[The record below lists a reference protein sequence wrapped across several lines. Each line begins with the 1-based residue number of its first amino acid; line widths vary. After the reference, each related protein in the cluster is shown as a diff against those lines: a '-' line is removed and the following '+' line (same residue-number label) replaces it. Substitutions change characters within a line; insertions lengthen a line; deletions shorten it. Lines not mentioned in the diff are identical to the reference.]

1 MDLDIGRGPFLTM
14 SDVEDRQDSTA
25 EFVKQSAL
33 EVDDGRNEEIMRKNV
48 WICISK
54 GIFLHTY
61 LCTQP

>member
-25 EFVKQSAL
+25 EFVKQRSTL

-48 WICISK
+48 
-54 GIFLHTY
+54 
-61 LCTQP
+61 